1 MGLFGC
7 TPDKVA
13 STRQQYMTLGT
24 QNRTADIVAWSGQL
38 SLGVDRTPNAKC
50 VLLLQPIAHIHHR
63 QFQFQPFRGQSHG
76 ARAAGSVAALLGL
89 PTLGFHESS
98 SH

>member
-38 SLGVDRTPNAKC
+38 SLGVNRTRPYSECEVCTTTTTNRPHTSPSVSVSAFPGSISWC
-50 VLLLQPIAHIHHR
+50 TGGRISGRPT
-63 QFQFQPFRGQSHG
+63 G
-76 ARAAGSVAALLGL
+76 AAGLGV
-89 PTLGFHESS
+89 P
-98 SH
+98 